1 MPQSRKRQSSKA
13 RRPAPQTFSNKQTAP
28 QSGSSINN
36 KRAQLIGGFIIGAL
50 LAAGVYYFFI
60 RGRGNNNS
68 PGNEVTTAS
77 GLKYVDTVV
86 GTGQSPKPGQTVI
99 VHYTGMLQNGTV
111 FDSSLDK
118 NKPGKG
124 EPIPFVIGRGQVIKG
139 WDEGLLTM
147 KVGGKRKLTVP
158 PKLGYGAEGRP
169 PSIPPNST
177 LVFDVELVGIKGQ

>member
-28 QSGSSINN
+28 QRSSINN

-60 RGRGNNNS
+60 RGRGSDNNA

-77 GLKYVDTVV
+77 GLKYVDVV
-86 GTGQSPKPGQTVI
+86 EGTGQSPKPGQTVI

-111 FDSSLDK
+111 FDTSLDK
-118 NKPGKG
+118 NKPSKG

-139 WDEGLLTM
+139 WDEGLMTM
-147 KVGGKRKLTVP
+147 KVGGKRKLTIP
-158 PKLGYGAEGRP
+158 PKLGYGVEGRP
-169 PSIPPNST
+169 PSIPANST

>member
-13 RRPAPQTFSNKQTAP
+13 RRPAPQTYSNKQTTP
-28 QSGSSINN
+28 QSRSTNN
-36 KRAQLIGGFIIGAL
+36 KTAQLIGGFIIGAL

-60 RGRGNNNS
+60 RGRANNNNA

-77 GLKYVDTVV
+77 GLKYVDEAI

-99 VHYTGMLQNGTV
+99 VHYTGMLQNGTI
-111 FDSSLDK
+111 FDSSRDK
-118 NKPGKG
+118 NKPGGG

-139 WDEGLLTM
+139 WDEGLMTM
-147 KVGGKRKLTVP
+147 KVGGKRKLTIP
-158 PKLGYGAEGRP
+158 PKLGYGATGKP
-169 PSIPPNST
+169 PDIPANST